1 LALVDGGLWLVGLW
15 VSLMVARGLGG
26 VRPGFADVVAAA
38 VVVPVL
44 LAVAGVV
51 VGTYRGRWRVGCF
64 EEFVGMAASAGAAVG
79 SFEVL
84 VRLLGW
90 GAPLWGVRVVAGL
103 VGVGLMTVPRGL
115 WRWVRDRHSGVG
127 ERLLVWGAGR
137 GALAVLP
144 ALLAEG
150 SGFCP
155 VALLDDDPGK
165 RYRSLFGLRV
175 VGGRRDLSALV
186 ERFGASAVLIAIPSA
201 SAELVREL
209 VGEIEGLGVRAL
221 IVPPP
226 GELLGTVSDVREVTE
241 ADLLGRRVVNT
252 DVGSIAGYLTG
263 KRVLITGAGGS
274 IGSELARQVFSF
286 GPAELC
292 LLDRDESALHATVLS
307 MTGRALLTDDSTVL
321 CDIRDA
327 AAVRRVFRERRP
339 EVVFHAAALKHVP
352 MLERFPDEAYKTNV
366 LGTRNVLAAAA
377 ACGVERFIN
386 ISTDKAADPV
396 NVLGLSKRVTERLTA
411 TAGLE
416 CGRPFTSVRFGNVL
430 GSRGS
435 MLITFRNQI
444 KAGGPVTVTDPD
456 ATRYFMMIEEAVALT
471 IQAGAIG
478 GPGEVLVLDMGEP
491 IRIRDVA
498 ELLVARSGRD
508 IAIEYTGLRPGE
520 KVHEALFGP
529 DEDDHRP
536 IHPAISHAHV
546 PPLNHHQTAT
556 LDHID
561 HDHWNPRQTM
571 HHLANTNSETPV
583 LVAAPGLDDDSDDVV
598 VDLRGRTV
606 LQLEPS
612 TLPVEAAG

>member
-1 LALVDGGLWLVGLW
+1 
-15 VSLMVARGLGG
+15 
-26 VRPGFADVVAAA
+26 
-38 VVVPVL
+38 
-44 LAVAGVV
+44 
-51 VGTYRGRWRVGCF
+51 
-64 EEFVGMAASAGAAVG
+64 
-79 SFEVL
+79 
-84 VRLLGW
+84 
-90 GAPLWGVRVVAGL
+90 
-103 VGVGLMTVPRGL
+103 
-115 WRWVRDRHSGVG
+115 
-127 ERLLVWGAGR
+127 
-137 GALAVLP
+137 
-144 ALLAEG
+144 
-150 SGFCP
+150 
-155 VALLDDDPGK
+155 
-165 RYRSLFGLRV
+165 
-175 VGGRRDLSALV
+175 
-186 ERFGASAVLIAIPSA
+186 
-201 SAELVREL
+201 
-209 VGEIEGLGVRAL
+209 
-221 IVPPP
+221 
-226 GELLGTVSDVREVTE
+226 
-241 ADLLGRRVVNT
+241 
-252 DVGSIAGYLTG
+252 
-263 KRVLITGAGGS
+263 
-274 IGSELARQVFSF
+274 
-286 GPAELC
+286 
-292 LLDRDESALHATVLS
+292 
-307 MTGRALLTDDSTVL
+307 MTGRALLTDDSTLL
-321 CDIRDA
+321 CDIRDE
-327 AAVRRVFRERRP
+327 AAVRRVFAQRRP
-339 EVVFHAAALKHVP
+339 DVVFHAAALKHVP

-536 IHPAISHAHV
+536 IHPAISHAQV
-546 PPLNHHQTAT
+546 PALNHHHTAT
-556 LDHID
+556 LDQID

-571 HHLANTNSETPV
+571 THLAHTTSETPV
-583 LVAAPGLDDDSDDVV
+583 LVAAPGLDDESDDVV
-598 VDLRGRTV
+598 VDLRGRTM